1 MKRIPT
7 DLPDNHP
14 DNPNL
19 TVEEEQLMY
28 GPRGHEPQLTQHQ
41 DPERERFAPLADC
54 FPPQPE
60 CPGVVPRVDAILAE
74 MDARE
79 WRQEE
84 AERYAH
90 PAERP
95 ARNQPN

>member
-1 MKRIPT
+1 MREHIEKHDLVNT
-7 DLPDNHP
+7 DPGWRDDDRFETGDRYDDVLEPEYHP
-14 DNPNL
+14 DEFG
-19 TVEEEQLMY
+19 T
-28 GPRGHEPQLTQHQ
+28 GPPLRVMPHADTI
-41 DPERERFAPLADC
+41 LAD
-54 FPPQPE
+54 
-60 CPGVVPRVDAILAE
+60 

-95 ARNQPN
+95 VGNQPT

>member
-7 DLPDNHP
+7 DLPDQ
-14 DNPNL
+14 
-19 TVEEEQLMY
+19 TGARSG
-28 GPRGHEPQLTQHQ
+28 GPAVLE
-41 DPERERFAPLADC
+41 
-54 FPPQPE
+54 PE